1 MKNKIINIAHRG
13 ASGYLPEHSLA
24 SKALA
29 FGLGA
34 DYIEQDLVMTKDDEL
49 IVFHDLY
56 LNFLTN
62 IMDIYPN
69 RSRSDGKYYVIDFT
83 FDELQN
89 LKLSERFNIYDN
101 QKTAKFPDRFP
112 IFYSNFKIH
121 KFSDE
126 IELILG
132 LNKSMNK
139 NIGIYPEIKYP
150 KFHRNEGKD
159 ISKKTLEILKKYGF
173 NSKNDKIY
181 LQSFDNN
188 ELRRIKND
196 LFFEFD
202 LDLKLIQ
209 LIGENQW
216 EHNLI
221 NKDNKIYKFQEN
233 YNQILSK
240 DGLKDISKYC
250 HGLGI
255 NFSMIIDK
263 KSIKDKIIY
272 TDIVKNIKEYD
283 LDCHIYTLRS
293 DKDQIPNYANDFKDL
308 IRILLKQDIDAIF
321 SDFPDMIPFP
331 NFKVTFVAN

>member
-13 ASGYLPEHSLA
+13 ASGYLQEHSLE

-34 DYIEQDLVMTKDDEL
+34 DYIEQDLVMTKDDEI

-62 IMDIYPN
+62 ILDIYPN

-83 FDELQN
+83 FNELKN
-89 LKLSERFNIYDN
+89 LKLSERFNIQDN
-101 QKTAKFPDRFP
+101 KKTAKFPDRFP

-132 LNKSMNK
+132 LNKAMNK

-150 KFHRNEGKD
+150 QFHRSEGKD

-188 ELRRIKND
+188 ELKRIKND
-196 LFFEFD
+196 LFPEFD
-202 LDLKLIQ
+202 LELKLIQ
-209 LIGENQW
+209 LIGKNQW
-216 EHNLI
+216 EHDLI
-221 NKDNKIYKFQEN
+221 NKNNKIYKFQED
-233 YNQILSK
+233 YDQILSK
-240 DGLKDISKYC
+240 EDLKDISKYC
-250 HGLGI
+250 HGL
-255 NFSMIIDK
+255 SMIIDK
-263 KSIKDKIIY
+263 KSTKDKIIY
-272 TDIVKNIKEYD
+272 TDIVKNIKDYG

-293 DKDQIPNYANDFKDL
+293 DKDQIPNYANDFEDFV
-308 IRILLKQDIDAIF
+308 RILSKQDIDGIF
-321 SDFPDMIPFP
+321 SDFPDKMAF
-331 NFKVTFVAN
+331 